1 MTQTLD
7 VEEAEIGIV
16 NTCGFI
22 DSAKEESIQEIL
34 SLAQY
39 KEIGNLKKLIVT
51 GCLAQRYSKELME
64 EIPEIDFI
72 LGTTSFPQIMSAIKM
87 TELGKR
93 DSLLEDINLNLSENM
108 ERTQLTEEYYA
119 YLKIAE
125 DCNNLCMI

>member
-1 MTQTLD
+1 MGTNWNKVFITTMGCAKNWVDSENMLGIMESEGLTQTLD

-64 EIPEIDFI
+64 EIPEI
-72 LGTTSFPQIMSAIKM
+72 LCRS
-87 TELGKR
+87 EERRVGKECR
-93 DSLLEDINLNLSENM
+93 SRWSP
-108 ERTQLTEEYYA
+108 YH
-119 YLKIAE
+119 
-125 DCNNLCMI
+125 